1 MNRIRYLEIRMVPVG
16 LGSEGQSL
24 HELETEQM
32 LGREENNGVCAGLK
46 GSLPK
51 HPGNYNCDLVW
62 KKVFIEAI
70 KLRVLR

>member
-32 LGREENNGVCAGLK
+32 LGREENNGVYAGLK
-46 GSLPK
+46 GGLPK
-51 HPGNYNCDLVW
+51 HVEITTVTLFGKRSSQKQLS
-62 KKVFIEAI
+62 
-70 KLRVLR
+70 